1 MSAEEHNAR
10 IAAHLGIPL
19 ATAGD
24 VGYTMG
30 GTRWIRIGA
39 HWWYQGMEPHPAYCE
54 GRNVVL
60 VAERERGM
68 TREEFAGLWRRLVE
82 DMLRAGARCVRVR
95 VIGG

>member
-1 MSAEEHNAR
+1 MSAAERNAR

-24 VGYTMG
+24 VGLTVG
-30 GTRWIRIGA
+30 STQWIWTGVR
-39 HWWYQGMEPHPAYCE
+39 WWYSGMKPHPAYCE

-68 TREEFAGLWRRLVE
+68 MREEFAGLWRRVVA